1 MAPGPNQFSRWQSC
15 STGEVRIITFGGVS
29 NTWQESGIFWNAALT
44 AAGATSSVS
53 VMDSNGECWYYS
65 GLGVTAPQ
73 KQWDSTPLSGNSWSG
88 SCSCVTAVTGCMTNT
103 AGDNSDID
111 GYCSNGTTQ
120 VGYPGYGL
128 CPGGTGYLVGNYDP
142 NATVAGTCFTPV
154 LGCTDSLATNYNASA
169 NVDDGSCTY
178 CVDGCTD
185 ATANNYNSNAT
196 CDDGSCTYDLH
207 RWTNCDTGS
216 KANLTF
222 SGASNTVANNNAF
235 LAAMTALQPL
245 ITGSSYSIRLTDESC
260 WSYDG
265 SYTQTTHIT
274 TTQASTTIH
283 ASCACNPAPPAA
295 VYYTF
300 EQCPASYV
308 HIGLIGTST
317 ISEAS
322 SLQFYNE
329 AGSPSVNQVVELMN
343 GDCYKYIG
351 TNSNDQLPTYVL
363 QTSDFSGAV
372 GISDCAS
379 CGAQGTIDTF
389 HEWKVCGTSDLINLV
404 ASGQSNTSANNI
416 AFHTAT
422 NNPLANQVV
431 DVDGTQNCYEY
442 IQTNTVASSN
452 GFQTITLGTTSTHT
466 DCTACQAV
474 TIYGCTDIAASNYN
488 ASATVDDGS
497 CTYLSGCT
505 DATATNYNPNATLD
519 DGSCY
524 WCTYGC
530 TDPSATN
537 YSSSATCD
545 DGSCGW
551 TSNGGGADCTA
562 SFTEA
567 CQPDETSTVTIDLS
581 TGSNL
586 QNVRSFVNGSSFTA
600 SAGCTAPAS
609 IDVTGLLPNDTVKVT
624 GECSYST
631 ESSPDGDPTPPAW
644 TSVIGD
650 CGLVNISVDTKVY
663 VFYDGTSL
671 GNAAV
676 KSAYNAVMSWL
687 TEHPDFTPVLRDP
700 SQQVNYNNQNAA
712 GAYAA
717 FSYGTTPGENVY
729 HVSVGGERWVDWGIV
744 PMTGIFNNSV
754 DPSADPTYDS
764 NTGGNFGSYN
774 TSGAHEGGYGHTASE
789 VLGYSYMSS
798 IGTITGELNHWVGWG
813 VNHVGSGGGSNPSQ
827 SNWPNNFSSISVGA
841 GNRNI
846 SLSKPD
852 GVNFNNA
859 SGGLRTHQFWPIY
872 APWGRSPEALKWS
885 FNSYKNSTA
894 ITLTD
899 SNNTSLIPVQMY
911 DASDY
916 DTATGKGP
924 RGHSLITYTS
934 SNYTKPNTW
943 SAYMEEADAAT
954 ANSGTDP
961 VARSK
966 NNAVHLGPPPAANPN
981 TDDVL
986 VIVFAD
992 ESDYSYH
999 GDGASTPTF
1008 QDNITASAKGE
1019 DENPYKQN
1027 TSTHTASIPS
1037 FITHTIANDK
1047 HVQPTPQYK
1056 FDCLEFNERR
1066 AAYVAVAGKTYA
1078 AFMYPSKPTAGA
1090 SSQHKALPLMGLA
1103 AIATGTGAQGAW
1115 TAGTTPKT
1123 TGTYSDSAPYPDS
1136 NSGTRDKCDYS
1147 NLTELETA
1155 NPYWDITSHPVPA
1168 GNPNTTNWGNLETKG
1183 WGINTQCRSFTT
1195 AQFEQDLLLFLGQ
1208 GGTACDGSTQCI
1220 LIEVL
1225 DQNSAPVSGYP
1236 ITVNGVSQAATN
1248 GSGQTVAS
1256 IITGGTVMIN
1266 DCYSFVSSL
1275 TCTRTKVTITL
1286 YEDSFTAVLNCILG
1300 CTDSGSWNYNPNAGV
1315 DDGSCM
1321 FPIDE
1326 VDPLSRC
1333 EQLKLDINC
1342 TFASNAY
1349 NLYKSERYGLDKGCL
1364 VGLDSHINKKYNLD
1378 WSNKMVPYQG
1388 TPTYKTTLH
1397 TNGATPL
1404 PSWVSSACGMGQE
1417 DLTLYFMYDATSLSQ
1432 QSVTQ
1437 ARTAV
1442 DEWIDEIRAARA
1454 GTSSILNLEN
1464 CSGSTIAGSITVYHT
1479 VVAGE
1484 RWIDWAIFPMTGT
1497 FNNYGEFNS
1506 RYCGGSDSPSG
1517 QHLTGEGIVDAV
1529 IPDGIDVCH
1538 FWSILMYDTPTRVWY
1553 NAGGTSYTCSNCT
1566 GNSTA
1571 DNYNGAFYSGTL
1583 LGEPPTPLT
1592 DNVLVVAFADES
1604 GVGLTSTNPTV
1615 NYHHN
1620 QSTTTPTWRYS
1631 MDGSTGNPAGDGV
1644 DTATGYKC
1652 STCYMNDYNHYIAEY
1667 LSWMSYSSDR
1677 EINCFLYPSAPT
1689 VTSSVHY
1696 HFPLHALGA
1705 IESGDT
1711 SPTLDGQLASTP
1723 PNGLASASLSAI
1735 TTANP
1740 YYTAQNTVTN
1750 HIANSRLN
1758 SGYGGLDQYGWGVNV
1773 AEVAFTKERFVAD
1786 LATFW
1791 DLDTCNDSECIVI
1804 NVINSDGNPVAN
1816 YDISIDGA
1824 NTGMTDANG
1833 ELRTCIPEASINTDH
1848 TVNLCWCFTTTGLC
1862 NSQKITITVADTTD
1876 CNKCN
1881 ETYIK
1886 CDPISTS

>member
-73 KQWDSTPLSGNSWSG
+73 KQWDSTPLAGSSWSG
-88 SCSCVTAVTGCMTNT
+88 SCTCVTAVTGCMTST

-154 LGCTDSLATNYNASA
+154 LGCTDAAATNYNASA

-178 CVDGCTD
+178 CVMGCMD
-185 ATANNYNSNAT
+185 AAANNYNGNAT

-207 RWTNCDTGS
+207 RWTNCDNGS

-222 SGASNTVANNNAF
+222 SGTSNTLANNNAF

-245 ITGSSYSIRLTDESC
+245 ITGSSYSVRLTDESC

-265 SYTQTTHIT
+265 LYTQNTHIT

-295 VYYTF
+295 TYYTF
-300 EQCPASYV
+300 EKCPISYV

-322 SLQFYNE
+322 SLQFYTE
-329 AGSPSVNQVVELMN
+329 AGSPSPQQVIELTN

-351 TNSNDQLPTYVL
+351 TDSNDQLPTYVL
-363 QTSDFSGAV
+363 QTTDFIGSINIA
-372 GISDCAS
+372 DCLS
-379 CGAQGTIDTF
+379 CGVPPAGTF
-389 HEWKVCGTSDLINLV
+389 HEWKQCGTSDIINLV

-422 NNPLANQVV
+422 NYPVANQVV

-442 IQTNTVASSN
+442 IQTNTAAAPS
-452 GFQTITLGTTSTHT
+452 GFQTITLGTTSINT
-466 DCTACQAV
+466 DCTSCQTV
-474 TIYGCTDIAASNYN
+474 TVSGCMDPIASNYN
-488 ASATVDDGS
+488 AAATVSDGS
-497 CTYLSGCT
+497 CTYISGCM
-505 DATATNYNPNATLD
+505 DPTATNYNPNATTS

-524 WCTYGC
+524 YCTYGC
-530 TDPSATN
+530 MDATASN
-537 YSSSATCD
+537 YSPTATCD
-545 DGSCGW
+545 DGSCAFAE
-551 TSNGGGADCTA
+551 NIGGGSCTA

-586 QNVRSFVNGSSFTA
+586 KNVRSYINGSVNTSD
-600 SAGCTAPAS
+600 GCTAPAS
-609 IDVTGLLPNDTVKVT
+609 VTATGLTPSDVVKVT

-631 ESSPDGDPTPPAW
+631 ESSIDGDQNPPAW
-644 TSVIGD
+644 ANFVAE
-650 CGLVNISVDTKVY
+650 CGQVNISVDTKVY
-663 VFYDGTSL
+663 VMYDGTSL
-671 GNAAV
+671 GQAAV
-676 KSAYNAVMSWL
+676 QSAYTAVMSWL

-700 SQQVNYNNQNAA
+700 SKQTNYNHQNAS
-712 GAYAA
+712 GAYTPY
-717 FSYGTTPGENVY
+717 SYGTTPGENVY
-729 HVSVGGERWVDWGIV
+729 HVSVGGERFIDWGIV
-744 PMTGIFNNSV
+744 PMTGMFNNSN
-754 DPSADPTYDS
+754 DYSAQAAYHGG
-764 NTGGNFGSYN
+764 TGGSFEDFN
-774 TSGAHEGGYGHTASE
+774 TSGAHEGGYGHTATE
-789 VLGYSYMSS
+789 VSGYSYVGST
-798 IGTITGELNHWVGWG
+798 GTITGELNQWVGWG
-813 VNHVGSGGGSNPSQ
+813 VNLIGSGGGSKPSD
-827 SNWPNNFSSISVGA
+827 SNWPNNFAHMASGGINRAVAISKPNGTDVNNVGA
-841 GNRNI
+841 G
-846 SLSKPD
+846 LQKHFAAPL
-852 GVNFNNA
+852 F
-859 SGGLRTHQFWPIY
+859 P
-872 APWGRSPEALKWS
+872 PWGRAMEALKWS
-885 FNSYKNSTA
+885 FNKYKTGGT
-894 ITLTD
+894 ITLANGSTI
-899 SNNTSLIPVQMY
+899 IPVQMY
-911 DASDY
+911 CTSDY
-916 DTATGKGP
+916 DVVTGKGP
-924 RGHSLITYTS
+924 KGHSMWAYTS
-934 SNYTKPNTW
+934 TNYKKPNTW
-943 SAYMEEADAAT
+943 TKFNEEADAAT
-954 ANSGTDP
+954 ANSGADP
-961 VARSK
+961 VTRAK
-966 NNAVHLGPPPAANPN
+966 NNAVHLGPPPAADPN

-986 VIVFAD
+986 VICFGD
-992 ESDYSYH
+992 EANHAYH
-999 GDGASTPTF
+999 GRMTGSTPSF
-1008 QDNITASAKGE
+1008 NSSYYGTAKTE
-1019 DENPYKQN
+1019 NENPY
-1027 TSTHTASIPS
+1027 TDASSAYPATIASFATHTTVADHKIVEPCP
-1037 FITHTIANDK
+1037 A
-1047 HVQPTPQYK
+1047 YK
-1056 FDCLEFNERR
+1056 YDVLEFNERR
-1066 AAYVAVAGKTYA
+1066 AAYVAVNSKTYQ
-1078 AFMYPSKPTAGA
+1078 AFMYPSDPGSA
-1090 SSQHKALPLMGLA
+1090 SGPHQALPLMALA
-1103 AIATGTGAQGAW
+1103 AISTGTGVNGAW
-1115 TAGTTPKT
+1115 TAGTAPKT
-1123 TGTYSDSAPYPDS
+1123 NGTYSDTSPYPDS
-1136 NSGTRDKCDYS
+1136 VTGVRDRCDYA

-1155 NPYWDITSHPVPA
+1155 NPYWDTTTHPVPA
-1168 GNPNTTNWGNLETKG
+1168 GNPNTINWGNLETKG
-1183 WGINTQCRSFTT
+1183 WGVNTQCRSFTSSG
-1195 AQFEQDLLLFLGQ
+1195 FEQDLLLFLGQ
-1208 GGTACDGSTQCI
+1208 GGSACDGSTQCI

-1225 DQNSAPVSGYP
+1225 DQNGATVSGYP
-1236 ITVNGVSQAATN
+1236 ITINGISQSATN
-1248 GSGQTVAS
+1248 GSGQTIATVVAGAS
-1256 IITGGTVMIN
+1256 ILIN
-1266 DCYSFVSSL
+1266 DCYSFISSL
-1275 TCTRTKVTITL
+1275 ECTKTKVTITL
-1286 YEDSFTAVLNCILG
+1286 YEDTFTVALNCILG

-1378 WSNKMVPYQG
+1378 WSNKMVPHQG
-1388 TPTYKTTLH
+1388 APTYKKTLH

-1484 RWIDWAIFPMTGT
+1484 RWVDWAIFPMTGT
-1497 FNNYGEFNS
+1497 FNNFGEFNS

-1529 IPDGIDVCH
+1529 IPDGIDACH

-1571 DNYNGAFYSGTL
+1571 SGYNGAYYSGTL

-1631 MDGSTGNPAGDGV
+1631 MDGSTSNPAGDGV